1 MKNIIIISVAFIAL
15 LGGFSVS
22 PAQMIST
29 GRSDWLPGVTVK
41 FERMRDD
48 AAEDIRKI
56 DANMKTIE
64 TTIVKSG
71 NLIRLA
77 QEKGNAQ
84 AETIAQQALKKA
96 QESKIRN
103 MDNRKSAE
111 RNKIRAEEAL
121 AVVKAGGKDLES
133 RLEQL
138 EFQNM
143 NADWTAKQKRI
154 IEERL
159 REPNRYAGEISR
171 SLKTKAPPP
180 LPNRKY
186 DELQP
191 GDVLLISPEEKSFWN
206 TIRDSSAW
214 IAAGDSV
221 SSNVLSPASH
231 TVLYLKEVNGK
242 KLFLDHT
249 SERGSHVIGEEE
261 FLKTYGQRGALVASP
276 KIDVGQPAKEAET
289 AAIWEHTKELVKKE
303 QDKQAQRVESRTD
316 AFRDLSGYGLYGDG
330 NMVCSEAD
338 RWVLVNSGR
347 KIPETASPLKRLLG
361 IHYGPANFFSDQNN
375 FIITPLYGVPN

>member
-1 MKNIIIISVAFIAL
+1 MKKSLVVSSVILAL
-15 LGGFSVS
+15 LGGLSVS
-22 PAQMIST
+22 PAQMTSA
-29 GRSDWLPGVTVK
+29 GRSDWLLGVTAR
-41 FERMRDD
+41 FEKMRDE

-56 DANMKTIE
+56 DAHMKTIE

-71 NLIRLA
+71 NVVRLA
-77 QEKGNAQ
+77 QEKGNTQ
-84 AETIAQQALKKA
+84 AEMVAQQALKKA
-96 QESKIRN
+96 QESKRKN
-103 MDNRKSAE
+103 ADNRKLAE
-111 RNKIRAEEAL
+111 RNKKRAEDAL
-121 AVVKAGGKDLES
+121 AIVKTGGKDLES

-143 NADWTAKQKRI
+143 NADWIAKQRQM
-154 IEERL
+154 IEDRL
-159 REPNRYAGEISR
+159 KEPNRYAGEISR
-171 SLKTKAPPP
+171 SLKLKAPPP
-180 LPNRKY
+180 LPHRKY

-191 GDVLLISPEEKSFWN
+191 GDVLLISPEEKSFWK
-206 TIRDSSAW
+206 TIGDSSAW
-214 IAAGDSV
+214 TAAGDSV

-249 SERGSHVIGEEE
+249 SERGSHVISEEE

-276 KIDVGQPAKEAET
+276 KIAVGQPAKEAET
-289 AAIWEHTKELVKKE
+289 AAIWEHTKELVRKE
-303 QDKQAQRVESRTD
+303 QEKQAQRKETRTD
-316 AFRDLSGYGLYGDG
+316 SFRDLSGYGLYGDG

-347 KIPETASPLKRLLG
+347 KIPESASPLKRLLG

-375 FIITPLYGVPN
+375 FIITPLYGVPD